1 MENAVDALK
10 MAAAVLTFVMAL
22 GISISTL
29 SQAKQTAQVLI
40 NYTDRE
46 YETQYVEDTG
56 ERVRI
61 VGKETIVPT
70 IYRAYK
76 ENYKILFYDRNGN
89 PITLYTKKE
98 KATYVNVNYI
108 DLKKE
113 VLGDDRQKDN
123 FIIALLYGN
132 KAEGLKNSNGEGIT
146 FDEFKQE
153 LQQNNSQINLNSEG
167 IYDTILN
174 DSTFIEKFGVY
185 YDEDYNE
192 NLNLDTDI
200 SDEYEETVTPD
211 INKMKKRV
219 ISYYQQ

>member
-98 KATYVNVNYI
+98 NGTYVNVNYI
-108 DLKKE
+108 DLEKD

-132 KAEGLKNSNGEGIT
+132 KAEGLKSSDGSDMT
-146 FDEFKQE
+146 FNDFKQE
-153 LQQNNSQINLNSEG
+153 LQQNNSQISLNSEG
-167 IYDTILN
+167 IYDTILK
-174 DSTFIEKFGVY
+174 DSTFIENFGVY
-185 YDEDYNE
+185 YQEDYNE
-192 NLNLDTDI
+192 NLNPDTDI

-211 INKMKKRV
+211 ANKTKKRV

>member
-40 NYTDRE
+40 NYT
-46 YETQYVEDTG
+46 
-56 ERVRI
+56 
-61 VGKETIVPT
+61 
-70 IYRAYK
+70 

-98 KATYVNVNYI
+98 NGTYVNVNYI
-108 DLKKE
+108 DLEKD

-132 KAEGLKNSNGEGIT
+132 KAERLKSSDGSDMT
-146 FDEFKQE
+146 FNDFKQE
-153 LQQNNSQINLNSEG
+153 L
-167 IYDTILN
+167 
-174 DSTFIEKFGVY
+174 
-185 YDEDYNE
+185 
-192 NLNLDTDI
+192 
-200 SDEYEETVTPD
+200 
-211 INKMKKRV
+211 
-219 ISYYQQ
+219 